1 MQSLLNFVKHPED
14 ATTNFNLAHEYETLQ
29 QIPAAI
35 SFYLRAAERG
45 DDSLAYDC
53 LIRIADLLKKQGN
66 RENSVEHYLKQS
78 IALNPSDY
86 QAYYNLSKLYEE
98 QKNWQDCYLISTI
111 GYNATSSVY
120 LKFQLALASW
130 WCHKPEESRSLF
142 KDLAF
147 NDWYSL
153 DAKHR
158 TSVQRNLSSLGSG
171 PESQA
176 FTPYFKSQHDDLRMK
191 FEHSEKIVQNYSQVY
206 QDIFVLMA
214 LNGQKSGT
222 FLEIG
227 GSHPFKGNN
236 TALLEQEYDW
246 RGISIELDESLAR
259 LYKQQRPNIAVLC
272 RDATEIDYKSLLKEY
287 DVIDYLQLDIEPS
300 DNTFKALLSIPFEEV
315 KFKVITY
322 EHDHYIDRTQSYR
335 DKSRRY
341 LKSLGYELLVGD
353 ISPDGKSSFEDW
365 WVHPAYIDSVR
376 LQHLKVTNKSVIS
389 AFDYIFDKSILA

>member
-1 MQSLLNFVKHPED
+1 MQSLLSFVQNPED
-14 ATTNFNLAHEYETLQ
+14 AAVNFNLAREYETLQ
-29 QIPAAI
+29 ALPAAI

-45 DDSLAYDC
+45 DDALAYTC
-53 LIRIADLLKKQGN
+53 LVSIADLLKKQGN
-66 RENSVEHYLKQS
+66 RENSVEHYLKQA

-98 QKNWQDCYLISTI
+98 QKNWQNCYLISTI
-111 GYNATSSVY
+111 GYNATGSVY
-120 LKFQLALASW
+120 LKFQLALSSW

-142 KDLAF
+142 RDLAF

-153 DAKHR
+153 DTKHQ

-176 FTPYFKSQHDDLRMK
+176 FTPYFKSQHNNLRMK
-191 FEHSEKIVQNYSQVY
+191 FENSESIVQNYSQVY

-236 TALLEQEYDW
+236 TALLEQNYSW
-246 RGISIELDESLAR
+246 NGISIEIDENQAK
-259 LYKQQRPNIAVLC
+259 LYKQQRPNITVLC
-272 RDATEIDYKSLLKEY
+272 RDATEIDYKSLLKNY

-300 DNTFKALLSIPFEEV
+300 DNTFKALLSIPFENID
-315 KFKVITY
+315 FKVITY

-341 LKSLGYELLVGD
+341 LQSLGYILLVEN
-353 ISPDGKSSFEDW
+353 ISPDKHSPFEDW
-365 WVHPAYIDSVR
+365 YVHPDYVSRETIAT
-376 LQHLKVTNKSVIS
+376 LQHSSDVTYCV
-389 AFDYIFDKSILA
+389 DYFLR